1 MKVGI
6 ANIFNSLFE
15 RIEKIAFGKNSAI
28 INTII
33 EEKITS
39 QKPTKKVNVEISIS
53 GSKFKINV
61 KKSGSHNFA
70 IYSPYTTNAI
80 LFPISIVVI
89 KLD

>member
-33 EEKITS
+33 EETITS

-53 GSKFKINV
+53 GSKFKIILTLP
-61 KKSGSHNFA
+61 FLF
-70 IYSPYTTNAI
+70 NAFQYLLRRI
-80 LFPISIVVI
+80 
-89 KLD
+89 